1 MGEAAEEEEEEAL
14 GAEAGALVWVVGAL
28 VGEAAVGAAEGAS
41 AANAVA
47 TAKAKRAKT
56 IN

>member
-1 MGEAAEEEEEEAL
+1 MGAGAEEEVL

-28 VGEAAVGAAEGAS
+28 VGEAVGAAEGAS
-41 AANAVA
+41 AAKAVA